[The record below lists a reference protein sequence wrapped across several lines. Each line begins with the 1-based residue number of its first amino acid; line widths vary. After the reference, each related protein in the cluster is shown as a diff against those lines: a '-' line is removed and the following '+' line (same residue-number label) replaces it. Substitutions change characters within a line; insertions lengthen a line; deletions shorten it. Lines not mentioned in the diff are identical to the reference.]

1 MRQGRRLPRLNVAMN
16 VVLHR
21 ASQVA
26 VPLNMTCGL
35 PRVLKGALTVLAAS
49 ALLAACNSPPKIVP
63 AELTKIESTRGAKT
77 LWTTGVG
84 SGGDRPAVR
93 FAPFVTDTTIY
104 TASASGKVNAVSRE
118 SGDSLWSVNVGRP
131 LTAGISGDGSLLFVA
146 SGDGEVFCL
155 RRDDGTRVWSARV
168 ASEVIASP
176 VAGPDHVVVRSID
189 GKVYSL
195 DKNTGRQRWRF
206 SYKVPALSLH
216 GNGRPLVG
224 SDGVL
229 VGLDNGK
236 LVALHGS
243 DGQVS
248 WELSLSEGGGRSEV
262 ERLNDLDADIRA
274 GGNYVYAVNYQGS
287 LAQIDPSRGSMRW
300 AADMSSSA
308 GLAVSDDIV
317 VVTDEFDTLWGLSTA
332 DGTVLWEQDALTYRK
347 LTAPAIVD
355 ESTVAVGDFDGYL
368 HLLSIADGTLIGRHK
383 VGSGQVMSQP
393 VIRDGQGY
401 VQLRGGRL
409 AAISF

>member
-1 MRQGRRLPRLNVAMN
+1 MSQRCPVQRLK
-16 VVLHR
+16 VVWPS
-21 ASQVA
+21 AKTA
-26 VPLNMTCGL
+26 FL
-35 PRVLKGALTVLAAS
+35 PRVFKGTLTAVAAC

-63 AELTKIESTRGAKT
+63 AELTQIQSTRGAKT
-77 LWTTGVG
+77 VWSTGVG
-84 SGGDRPAVR
+84 GGGDRPAVR
-93 FAPFVTDTTIY
+93 FAPFVTETSVY
-104 TASASGKVNAVSRE
+104 TASASGKVSAVSRE
-118 SGDSLWSVNVGRP
+118 TGQALWSVNVGRP
-131 LTAGISGDGSLLFVA
+131 LTAGISGDSSLLFVA
-146 SGDGEVFCL
+146 TGDGEVFSL
-155 RRDDGTRVWSARV
+155 RREDGTRVWSARV

-236 LVALHGS
+236 LVALHGA

-274 GGNYVYAVNYQGS
+274 GGKYVYAVNYQGT
-287 LAQIDPSRGSMRW
+287 LAQIDPSRGSARW
-300 AADMSSSA
+300 MANMSSSA
-308 GLAVSDDIV
+308 GLAVSDEIV
-317 VVTDEFDTLWGLSTA
+317 VVTDEFDTVWGLSTA
-332 DGTVLWEQDALTYRK
+332 DGSVLWEQDALTYRK
-347 LTAPAIVD
+347 LTAPAVVD
-355 ESTVAVGDFDGYL
+355 ESTIAVGDFDGYL
-368 HLLSIADGTLIGRHK
+368 HLLSLADGALIGRHK
-383 VGSGQVMSQP
+383 VGSGQIMSQP